1 MIIVE
6 EELIM
11 SPDASESVLINLE
24 KIKEEDEDVPM
35 TKEQKYNQAI
45 DNVVFESHEKAELD
59 MA

>member
-1 MIIVE
+1 
-6 EELIM
+6 M